1 LGGFRENM
9 PPRRYFSPQFPT
21 FNFEYKQTK
30 WEMQVFFYD
39 SKPLKF
45 PVLVKFGRKTSF
57 FVSGFVG

>member
-1 LGGFRENM
+1 M
-9 PPRRYFSPQFPT
+9 PLRRYFSPQFPT

-30 WEMQVFFYD
+30 LEMQVFFYD